1 MLALRVWKIWI
12 PGQDNEVNLPQCID
26 IRIMYPNMLQSKMDA
41 ARAHH
46 TVKMMVPRDG
56 EPAMVDDD
64 DLNPRS
70 STDLA
75 RAWEAVATLRRRGQ
89 VLQLVPLD
97 ASSVIDRACM
107 DQIVEK

>member
-1 MLALRVWKIWI
+1 
-12 PGQDNEVNLPQCID
+12 
-26 IRIMYPNMLQSKMDA
+26 MLQIKMDA

-97 ASSVIDRACM
+97 ASSVIDNACM
-107 DQIVEK
+107 DQSIEK